1 MDNLLSYRNSN
12 ADSNKAQ
19 TQTALDS
26 NIAVINND
34 SVLVIPDS
42 ALVDKDSIYY
52 FGQNQVASDTTHAG
66 IQSNN
71 KLDFTQLKPWDGL
84 TMNPREKN
92 YPGKDWLTGILFFSF
107 VLLVSVK
114 AGSSKY
120 IGSLF
125 QSLFNYPT
133 SFRMFREKNYT
144 IFHGA
149 YRLEALYY
157 IVLSVFIFQV
167 IVLISG
173 DNQLFNALFFGKTL
187 VAVVAYFMAKK
198 LAYRALGSIF
208 IGANDTNELLFNMDN
223 FNRGAGI
230 VLFPVV
236 ALIAYYPFENI
247 MFMVFLGVL
256 TTTFFYLMLLKRG
269 ISILLKKQFPL
280 FYLFLYLC
288 TLEFLPLLL
297 IYKIVVD

>member
-1 MDNLLSYRNSN
+1 L
-12 ADSNKAQ
+12 AA
-19 TQTALDS
+19 
-26 NIAVINND
+26 
-34 SVLVIPDS
+34 
-42 ALVDKDSIYY
+42 KDSTYF
-52 FGQNQVASDTTHAG
+52 FGQNKFAKDTVQPG
-66 IQSNN
+66 IQSNTD
-71 KLDFTQLKPWDGL
+71 LDFTQLKPWDGL
-84 TMNPREKN
+84 TMTPREKN
-92 YPGKDWLTGILFFSF
+92 YPGNDWLTGILFFSF

-157 IVLSVFIFQV
+157 IVLSVFIFQ
-167 IVLISG
+167 IMVLMSAG
-173 DNQLFNALFFGKTL
+173 NHLFSALFFGKTL
-187 VAVVAYFMAKK
+187 LAVIVYFMAKK

-208 IGANDTNELLFNMDN
+208 IGVNDTSELLFNMDN

-247 MFMVFLGVL
+247 MFIVFLGVL
-256 TTTFFYLMLLKRG
+256 ATTFFYLMLLKRG